1 MGSDTRKPLA
11 AWTSARGTPRLMAIA
26 VASTLLFS
34 SYSEAVPTFDLASK
48 ALITTRFKSSG
59 WNPGELV
66 DLKWQDAQG
75 ATTVNLT
82 ADASGNID
90 FSSLNIDSRMATL
103 QPGTQLTLEG
113 VSSSVS
119 ITHALDPRW
128 FAWVSP
134 PGPNEGPLTSFI
146 TNTELAAAGFSP
158 AFVALVDVSANA
170 AILSSFSVFDF
181 ASDSITT
188 TGFYNLL
195 GGGPVFG
202 TYRFAG
208 TFSNLTD
215 LDTGAILPPTFI
227 SEEFTGQ
234 IGEIVPEPSTMILLG
249 GGLAAGVVRRRF
261 ETERAGPRATE
272 RRKITFEAGVPSVFV
287 SCSSGVTDLE
297 AQGFVQHVRAPQGPP
312 PSERGTSCAR
322 YRLQLESREGLQREY
337 RHRLHW
343 DRSDLTDVD
352 AGSRVHP
359 NGKHE
364 DVLNPA
370 KLRADCCSTH
380 RGEIDS
386 FSLHVV
392 ANHVPEPSTYVLLST
407 GFLAVIARARRAK
420 RRLGKDQ
427 EGRLGASH
435 TRLEGPHLRRPA
447 PALCWGVTQHGEVR
461 SRRQSEKSRSC
472 SYFNPLGG

>member
-1 MGSDTRKPLA
+1 
-11 AWTSARGTPRLMAIA
+11 
-26 VASTLLFS
+26 VASTLLLS

-48 ALITTRFKSSG
+48 AFLTTRFKSSG

-90 FSSLNIDSRMATL
+90 FSSLNTDSRMATL

-119 ITHALDPRW
+119 ITHASDPRW

-170 AILSSFSVFDF
+170 AILSSSSVFDF
-181 ASDSITT
+181 ASDTITT

-195 GGGPVFG
+195 GGGPLSGGPVFG
-202 TYRFAG
+202 TYRIAG

-234 IGEIVPEPSTMILLG
+234 IGEIVPEPSAMILLG
-249 GGLAAGVVRRRF
+249 TGLAARVVRRRL
-261 ETERAGPRATE
+261 
-272 RRKITFEAGVPSVFV
+272 RK
-287 SCSSGVTDLE
+287 
-297 AQGFVQHVRAPQGPP
+297 
-312 PSERGTSCAR
+312 
-322 YRLQLESREGLQREY
+322 REGPSG
-337 RHRLHW
+337 
-343 DRSDLTDVD
+343 D
-352 AGSRVHP
+352 
-359 NGKHE
+359 
-364 DVLNPA
+364 PA
-370 KLRADCCSTH
+370 
-380 RGEIDS
+380 
-386 FSLHVV
+386 
-392 ANHVPEPSTYVLLST
+392 
-407 GFLAVIARARRAK
+407 AR
-420 RRLGKDQ
+420 
-427 EGRLGASH
+427 
-435 TRLEGPHLRRPA
+435 
-447 PALCWGVTQHGEVR
+447 
-461 SRRQSEKSRSC
+461 
-472 SYFNPLGG
+472 